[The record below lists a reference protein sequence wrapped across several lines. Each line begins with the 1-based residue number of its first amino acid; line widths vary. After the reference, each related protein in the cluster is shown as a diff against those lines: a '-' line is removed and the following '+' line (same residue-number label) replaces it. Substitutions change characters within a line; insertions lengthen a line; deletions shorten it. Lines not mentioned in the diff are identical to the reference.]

1 MWANQEQITQ
11 LYVGIDGGG
20 SKCRASIYTQEFEVL
35 GTGVAGRANPLHG
48 LEQTF
53 ESITQS
59 VLLALKDAGLPEST
73 MSDLI
78 AGMGLAGV
86 NVPRLHKKMMD
97 WAHPFKAIYLTTDLH
112 TACLGAHKS
121 GDGALIITGTGS
133 CGFAQVND
141 ETLCLGGHGFALGDK
156 GSGAWIGLKAAEHVL
171 LNLDGF
177 ACDTALTPAI
187 LAQCE
192 AKDAVDIVEKL
203 AGKSSSCYAAMA
215 RAVIACANEGDEVA
229 NNILQEGAKY
239 ISELARKLFTINP
252 KRFSMVGGLAEPM
265 RKWLDD
271 DVVERISP
279 ILAPPEAGAMY
290 FALQQNNKNLQV
302 AANITAV

>member
-1 MWANQEQITQ
+1 MWANQEKIGQ

-20 SKCRASIYTQEFEVL
+20 SKCRASIYTEDQQVL

-59 VLLALKDAGLPEST
+59 ALFALRDANLPDT
-73 MSDLI
+73 LMPKLI

-97 WAHPFKAIYLTTDLH
+97 WQHPFSTIYLTTDLH
-112 TACLGAHKS
+112 TACLGAHQS

-133 CGFAQVND
+133 CGFAQVGN

-177 ACDTALTPAI
+177 ACDTALTPA
-187 LAQCE
+187 LMQYLE
-192 AKDAVDIVEKL
+192 VTSAVGVVEKL
-203 AGKSSSCYAAMA
+203 AGKSSSCYALLA
-215 RAVIACANEGDEVA
+215 RTVIACANDGDDVA
-229 NNILQEGAKY
+229 NDILKEGAAY
-239 ISELARKLFTINP
+239 ISELARKLFSINP
-252 KRFSMVGGLAEPM
+252 SRFSMVGGLSEPM
-265 RKWLDD
+265 QKWLDK
-271 DVVERISP
+271 DVVARISP
-279 ILAPPEAGAMY
+279 TLAPPEAGAMY
-290 FALQQNNKNLQV
+290 FALQQHNKKQVLANNFTR
-302 AANITAV
+302 A

>member
-1 MWANQEQITQ
+1 MLANQEMNSQ
-11 LYVGIDGGG
+11 LYVGVDGGG
-20 SKCRASIYTQEFEVL
+20 SKCRASIYTEDQQVL
-35 GTGVAGRANPLHG
+35 GTGVSGRANPLHG

-53 ESITQS
+53 ESITES

-73 MSDLI
+73 MGELI

-86 NVPRLHKKMMD
+86 NVPRLYKKMMQ
-97 WAHPFKAIYLTTDLH
+97 WSHPFKAIYLTTDLH

-133 CGFAQVND
+133 CGFAQVDD

-177 ACDTALTPAI
+177 ACDSALTPAI
-187 LAQCE
+187 LKHLDAQ
-192 AKDAVDIVEKL
+192 DAVDVVEKL

-215 RAVIACANEGDEVA
+215 RCVIACAHEGDQVA
-229 NNILQEGAKY
+229 NNILKEGASY
-239 ISELARKLFTINP
+239 ISQLARKLFSINP
-252 KRFSMVGGLAEPM
+252 ERFSMVGGLAEPLS
-265 RKWLDD
+265 KWLDD
-271 DVVERISP
+271 DVVERMSP
-279 ILAPPEAGAMY
+279 TLAPPEAGAMY
-290 FALQQNNKNLQV
+290 YAQKQHRKLMQSKTAS
-302 AANITAV
+302 AA